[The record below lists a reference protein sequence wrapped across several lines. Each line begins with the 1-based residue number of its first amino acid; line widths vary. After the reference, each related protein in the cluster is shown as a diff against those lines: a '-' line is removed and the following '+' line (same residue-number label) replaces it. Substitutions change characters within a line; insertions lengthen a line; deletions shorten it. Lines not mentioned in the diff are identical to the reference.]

1 MNNLKKILAGFALA
15 GVIAMNPVSAD
26 TASPL
31 PSTMA
36 WTSYPTSSAN
46 YAQLLAL
53 GNVLKKKFN
62 VSVRVLPGDNDVSRM
77 TPLRTGRVDLCG
89 CGIAS
94 YYASEGVLLFADAAW
109 GPQPVR
115 VIRTSIADFG
125 MGLVVAGDLE
135 VKTPADLKGKKIAWV
150 RGAPS
155 LNLGTEAYLAF
166 GGLSWDDVE
175 RVEFPGYNRSFDG
188 IIQGLADA
196 AFTMT
201 SAPAPEQVAA
211 SPRGI
216 TWPELSPDDE
226 EGWARMKNVAPY
238 FQSHEVTSAAG
249 GVVNKDHPHA
259 FASYPYP
266 VMVATRNYDSD
277 IVYNLIKVIHED
289 YDEYKNDA
297 PGATGY
303 GIDSQNMFWVIPFH
317 DAVVRYYKDIGIWT
331 DEMQAHQDQLVRR
344 QALLIKTWNAFV
356 DDNPP
361 SDQDQFREAW
371 MQARATALE
380 AEDMNPVFY

>member
-15 GVIAMNPVSAD
+15 GVTALNPVSAD
-26 TASPL
+26 TESPL

-36 WTSYPTSSAN
+36 WTSYPTSSTN

-125 MGLVVAGDLE
+125 MGLVVAGDLD
-135 VKTPADLKGKKIAWV
+135 VKTPADLKGKKVAWV

-216 TWPELSPDDE
+216 T
-226 EGWARMKNVAPY
+226 
-238 FQSHEVTSAAG
+238 
-249 GVVNKDHPHA
+249 
-259 FASYPYP
+259 
-266 VMVATRNYDSD
+266 
-277 IVYNLIKVIHED
+277 
-289 YDEYKNDA
+289 
-297 PGATGY
+297 
-303 GIDSQNMFWVIPFH
+303 
-317 DAVVRYYKDIGIWT
+317 
-331 DEMQAHQDQLVRR
+331 
-344 QALLIKTWNAFV
+344 
-356 DDNPP
+356 
-361 SDQDQFREAW
+361 
-371 MQARATALE
+371 
-380 AEDMNPVFY
+380 